1 VNKAEVK
8 AAAKRMLFAL
18 APGIMTAIMSSRARA
33 QSQRLLTNEEIHRAS
48 NEIRPYQEW
57 LFLRP
62 LKNDCCR

>member
-1 VNKAEVK
+1 
-8 AAAKRMLFAL
+8 MLFAL